1 MRRRSRGE
9 RLLVGAATV
18 VCSATVVVV
27 LGLLGGAA
35 AGWNAEVA
43 PAPGPAATAPAAP

>member
-9 RLLVGAATV
+9 RLLAGVATV

-27 LGLLGGAA
+27 LGLLGDAA